1 MTDGS
6 SKDLSSGWN
15 QLQDPSGSDNV
26 TFYTIANARYFL
38 GLVAL
43 LNSLRLVGHSE
54 TLVVLDCGLTEVQR
68 SLLSPH
74 CQLVEMPKQLASN
87 PTLFKPFP
95 YLVKPEGTVVIIDSD
110 MIVTRSLTSILS
122 QAADGKICA
131 FPDPESDRWFSEW
144 QSLFELTQELRR
156 QVYANAGFV
165 VFSTEYWPNLLSDWW
180 QACHKILSH
189 PTIAEGVKD
198 GPSAQAD
205 QDALNALLMSV
216 IPTEALALQPIQEES
231 YRDFQTVEVVDE
243 KTLACRYQNHSTTIL
258 HCCSSPKSWETQALS
273 EVGYHNA
280 YVRLLR
286 RLVGG
291 ENIALRLPSKQ
302 LPIWLRP
309 GISGSLAFQSL
320 DQFNQWV
327 RPFFRVVKRSI
338 TFKSVTPIQRLS

>member
-1 MTDGS
+1 MMTDDRS
-6 SKDLSSGWN
+6 IHDLDSRWVQPQTSP
-15 QLQDPSGSDNV
+15 DPDQV
-26 TFYTIANARYFL
+26 TFYTIANARYFI

-54 TLVVLDCGLTEVQR
+54 TLVVLDCGLTEDQQA
-68 SLLSPH
+68 LLSPH

-110 MIVTRSLTSILS
+110 MIVTQLLTPILS
-122 QAADGKICA
+122 RAAGGKICA
-131 FPDPESDRWFSEW
+131 FPDPEHDRWFPEW
-144 QSLFELTQELRR
+144 QSLFELTHELRR
-156 QVYANAGFV
+156 QVYVNAGFV
-165 VFSTEYWPNLLSDWW
+165 VFSTVYWPDLLKSWW

-189 PTIAEGVKD
+189 PTIAEGVED

-216 IPTEALALQPIQEES
+216 IPIDALALQPIQEES
-231 YRDFQTVEVVDE
+231 YRDFQNVEVMDE
-243 KTLACRYQNHSTTIL
+243 KTLACRYQNHFTTIL

-273 EVGYHNA
+273 EVGYNDA

-286 RLVGG
+286 RLVVGQDVS
-291 ENIALRLPSKQ
+291 LSLPSEQ
-302 LPIWLRP
+302 LPIWLHQ
-309 GISGSLAFQSL
+309 GILGDLAFQSL
-320 DQFNQWV
+320 DLFNQWV

-338 TFKSVTPIQRLS
+338 SFKSVARRI